1 MIEVSGLDREGLLF
15 ELTNAISRLNLNI
28 ASAHIVTFG
37 ERAVD
42 AFYVTDLTGAK
53 IASPQRQAAIKRQL
67 LDVFGGPGRPRRRKR
82 PRPQR
87 LDFSRFARRYR
98 GLYKNDGDSMSDPM
112 NADKKADAKKNQGAA
127 EPSSLSQPSA
137 ESDIAQPE
145 PFTELE
151 NLYAEN
157 AGLKDKL
164 LRALAEVENVRR
176 RAEREVAD
184 AKVYG
189 VANFAREM
197 LSFVDNL
204 RRAVESVPEGS
215 RADPAVASLVEGV
228 EVMERDFLA
237 RLARFGVKKI
247 EAQGARFDPNQ
258 HEALFEIPDET
269 QPAGAVAQVV
279 EQGYMIG
286 ERVLRPAKVGVTRS
300 GSKAS

>member
-1 MIEVSGLDREGLLF
+1 
-15 ELTNAISRLNLNI
+15 
-28 ASAHIVTFG
+28 
-37 ERAVD
+37 
-42 AFYVTDLTGAK
+42 
-53 IASPQRQAAIKRQL
+53 
-67 LDVFGGPGRPRRRKR
+67 
-82 PRPQR
+82 
-87 LDFSRFARRYR
+87 
-98 GLYKNDGDSMSDPM
+98 M
-112 NADKKADAKKNQGAA
+112 NADKKAEGTKNQDAA

-184 AKVYG
+184 AKTYG

-204 RRAVESVPEGS
+204 RRAVESVPEGA
-215 RADPAVASLVEGV
+215 RADPAAASLIEGV

-247 EAQGARFDPNQ
+247 EAQGARFDPNL

-286 ERVLRPAKVGVTRS
+286 ERILRPAKVGVTRG
-300 GSKAS
+300 GSKSS